1 MTVNFYQTPQE
12 PWERGM
18 PLHHI
23 PAQCI
28 SMRQEDAA

>member
-12 PWERGM
+12 PWEKGM
-18 PLHHI
+18 LLYHI
-23 PAQCI
+23 PEQCI